1 MMTRPVFRADPV
13 LPVQA
18 MQTYSI
24 RVPQAT
30 HWRSAS
36 CEEVECSAYLKGWKT
51 ILPGNSDLIYLLKR
65 SGRRYTEQ
73 RVDAGLIEFTFA
85 AGQSCFKASQHKVR
99 IARPEIY
106 VVRGGDWRGST
117 GIIRRH
123 TQPEHWVEDMQERL
137 DGIRN
142 Q

>member
-1 MMTRPVFRADPV
+1 MRPVFRPQPA
-13 LPVQA
+13 LPVHA

-24 RVPQAT
+24 KAPQT
-30 HWRSAS
+30 SHWRSAT
-36 CEEVECSAYLKGWKT
+36 CAEIECAAYLKGWKT
-51 ILPGNSDLIYLLKR
+51 ILPCNSDLIPLLKR
-65 SGRRYTEQ
+65 SGRKYTEE
-73 RVDAGLIEFTFA
+73 RVDGGLIEFTFE
-85 AGQSCFKASQHKVR
+85 AGQKCFKASEHKVR

-137 DGIRN
+137 DGLRN